1 MESEDSP
8 FWNTQWL
15 AFDINES
22 EAPGGSLGS
31 DSEDVS
37 FFSAS
42 MPGLWSICGHD
53 GGLASKIKDE
63 TISGAAEAITVY
75 ESFNP
80 SVIYPGSTEVAD
92 KTYSTLDCSDGT
104 KNSGEEMY
112 QSAIFCSGTTDDHE
126 KCDDVVS
133 EAKMHMPRLCQNA
146 CGYDCGL
153 GGDDPKI
160 CVNIASRM
168 SQKEALHHAQA
179 AYFISI
185 IVVQWADLL
194 ICKTRWLSLR
204 TQGLTNVMMNFG
216 LFFETLLGAI
226 LCYIL
231 PINTALG
238 TRNLRFTHWLPG
250 IPWSILIFT
259 YDEIRKYLMR
269 TTSPETVDPVTGQ
282 VVRLKGWIE
291 RNTYY

>member
-1 MESEDSP
+1 MSP
-8 FWNTQWL
+8 FWNTEWL
-15 AFDINES
+15 SFDIEES
-22 EAPGGSLGS
+22 EAPGGSLGV
-31 DSEDVS
+31 DSEDVT

-42 MPGLWSICGHD
+42 NPGLYSICAHPSGE
-53 GGLASKIKDE
+53 ASKIADE
-63 TISGAAEAITVY
+63 TISGASEAITVY
-75 ESFNP
+75 EAFDPTTIGGEDSDFC
-80 SVIYPGSTEVAD
+80 
-92 KTYSTLDCSDGT
+92 TLS
-104 KNSGEEMY
+104 KNNGKEMF
-112 QSAIFCSGTTDDHE
+112 QSAIFCNGGSGDDAINTKYDNICQNIVGE
-126 KCDDVVS
+126 S
-133 EAKMHMPRLCQNA
+133 TMHMPRYC
-146 CGYDCGL
+146 DTECGL
-153 GGDDPKI
+153 GCSTGTTNTKV
-160 CVNIASRM
+160 CANIASKM

-204 TQGLTNVMMNFG
+204 TQGLANTFMNFG